1 MQQCG
6 LILQGGRKMYG
17 TILVVDDDPDLRETT
32 RLSLSREGYEV
43 WLAPDGNS
51 AMELM
56 NHPVLAS
63 AVCTVLCDLV
73 MPNGSGMNLI
83 TYLRTYHPTVPII
96 VYSGTDDKGFLQGV
110 LQEGVCDWMRK
121 PVSRDTRY
129 KRYGPPSISSLSG
142 NSRTGTPSQHRHH
155 SRRTQK
161 SLLLESRPFGNLTT
175 VTPSGD
181 TELLST
187 YHSLLVHN

>member
-17 TILVVDDDPDLRETT
+17 AILVVDDDADIREST

-73 MPNGSGMNLI
+73 MPNGSGIDLI
-83 TYLRTYHPTVPII
+83 TYLRRNHPAIPII

-110 LQEGVCDWMRK
+110 LQEGVCDWIRK
-121 PVSRDTRY
+121 PVSRDTL
-129 KRYGPPSISSLSG
+129 I
-142 NSRTGTPSQHRHH
+142 
-155 SRRTQK
+155 QK
-161 SLLLESRPFGNLTT
+161 VRTT
-175 VTPSGD
+175 VHLFTLRKQQDRNAESAPTPFSTHAEIIPSRIETIQESHNSD
-181 TELLST
+181 TER
-187 YHSLLVHN
+187 